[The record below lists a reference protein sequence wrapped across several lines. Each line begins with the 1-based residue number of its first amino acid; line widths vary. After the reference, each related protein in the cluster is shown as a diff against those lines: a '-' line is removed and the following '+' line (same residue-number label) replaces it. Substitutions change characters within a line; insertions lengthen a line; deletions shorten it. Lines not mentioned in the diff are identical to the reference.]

1 MPPCWRTS
9 LAWCRG
15 LVLAGSLLLVG
26 VQGTSSPGADAPAGS
41 TAAIQAAFQANL
53 KTVRDWLNDKDFA
66 SAEETTRGLT
76 SLAHLYAQYSADAD
90 WRKRCSE
97 LQAATVSL
105 ADAAK
110 RKSAV
115 DCDKAALRCGGLLE
129 DLAKNQPKWADK
141 PPSDFKPLG
150 AVKTWMV
157 LMDGG
162 YVDAKSA
169 KTPHDLALV
178 LHGIAAEANATAYLH
193 VDATWR
199 KDSFAVRDTALQIA
213 GQTDKG
219 DLPALRKSLKEIYNR
234 CEACHDRS
242 RKK

>member
-1 MPPCWRTS
+1 
-9 LAWCRG
+9 
-15 LVLAGSLLLVG
+15 LLLVG
-26 VQGTSSPGADAPAGS
+26 TRSADLTGAEATGFTPAGS
-41 TAAIQAAFQANL
+41 APAIQAAFRANL
-53 KTVRDWLNDKDFA
+53 KAVRDWVGEKDFA

-76 SLAHLYAQYSADAD
+76 SLAHLCGQYSGDAD

-110 RKSAV
+110 RKSAA
-115 DCDKAALRCGGLLE
+115 DCDKATQRCAAVLE
-129 DLAKNQPKWADK
+129 ELAKSQPKGGDK
-141 PPSDFKPLG
+141 VSADFKPLG

-169 KTPHDLALV
+169 KTPADLALV
-178 LHGIAAEANATAYLH
+178 LQGVAAEANATAYLRG
-193 VDATWR
+193 DATWR

-213 GQTDKG
+213 GQTEKA